1 MAIQLFSDIR
11 YAFIAWKWFSI
22 KMMNIVFT
30 SKSEYASVA
39 QFHYLLDKQ
48 NSYSDPHMI
57 ELENVSR
64 IGPTPF
70 DGQFWIK

>member
-1 MAIQLFSDIR
+1 
-11 YAFIAWKWFSI
+11 
-22 KMMNIVFT
+22 MMNIVFT